1 MKVTYFVV
9 YWLVFNRTLS
19 IDVLYYEG
27 SKRVSCHSNWLNEQP
42 LTAHYKKALSWFQVL
57 LEVELLLR
65 AWRKRTQHAFT
76 AHLQR
81 EKDKVKWFTVAI
93 WNPDFVVSTI
103 WMMRA
108 FGSVCRALARNLELC
123 WVVKWKSVQKPLF
136 PVFKLHF
143 KFRAFHR
150 TTFSIIWI
158 MD

>member
-1 MKVTYFVV
+1 MYCIT
-9 YWLVFNRTLS
+9 
-19 IDVLYYEG
+19 EG
-27 SKRVSCHSNWLNEQP
+27 SKGVKCHSNWLKEQP

-93 WNPDFVVSTI
+93 WKPVFLVSSI

-108 FGSVCRALARNLELC
+108 FQLQTQVCFMAYLCIFGPFFELWLEI
-123 WVVKWKSVQKPLF
+123 WKYVGYSNGKLLKKNFF
-136 PVFKLHF
+136 PVFISF
-143 KFRAFHR
+143 QIQS
-150 TTFSIIWI
+150 TVGIWI
-158 MD
+158 PNIRITEPFG